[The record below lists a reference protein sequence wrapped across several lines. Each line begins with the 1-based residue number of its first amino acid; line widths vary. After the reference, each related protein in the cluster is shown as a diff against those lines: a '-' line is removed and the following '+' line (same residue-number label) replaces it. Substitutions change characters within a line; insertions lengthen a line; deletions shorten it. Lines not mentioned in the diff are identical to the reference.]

1 VLTETEAATRLG
13 EGQPRTFVWFTPAR
27 RKPTEYELYTVG
39 QQSGPQDWLDVDW
52 PLRFDNGRAPWV
64 DESSAVRSSLWPAYR
79 DPRGVWQRPYVSAC
93 NQDEQALGRLLPVLT
108 QGSAAGLSPTWSG
121 EILAGPYAAWPFVE
135 YGLFLALAYAVREAR
150 SDTIEFS
157 VVFQAADHLRLLQDI
172 VLHLDHLHDEVSG
185 FSDAGARE
193 AWMTDPTLVPIREVI
208 ERLVV
213 SQDWMEILVAV
224 NLVFEP
230 LVGHLAKTELFGR
243 RAPSFG
249 DAATPTVLAQ
259 SVVDADRALESTQA
273 LVGLVCADPDHG
285 PANRAIVAGWVDGWS
300 ERCAAAARAFLPTFT
315 VCGIDADSRAE
326 ALSRSVARQRA
337 AAAGAGVTGPTDET
351 ER

>member
-1 VLTETEAATRLG
+1 
-13 EGQPRTFVWFTPAR
+13 
-27 RKPTEYELYTVG
+27 
-39 QQSGPQDWLDVDW
+39 
-52 PLRFDNGRAPWV
+52 
-64 DESSAVRSSLWPAYR
+64 
-79 DPRGVWQRPYVSAC
+79 
-93 NQDEQALGRLLPVLT
+93 
-108 QGSAAGLSPTWSG
+108 
-121 EILAGPYAAWPFVE
+121 
-135 YGLFLALAYAVREAR
+135 
-150 SDTIEFS
+150 
-157 VVFQAADHLRLLQDI
+157 
-172 VLHLDHLHDEVSG
+172 
-185 FSDAGARE
+185 
-193 AWMTDPTLVPIREVI
+193 VPIREVI

-285 PANRAIVAGWVDGWS
+285 PANQAIVAGWVDGWS